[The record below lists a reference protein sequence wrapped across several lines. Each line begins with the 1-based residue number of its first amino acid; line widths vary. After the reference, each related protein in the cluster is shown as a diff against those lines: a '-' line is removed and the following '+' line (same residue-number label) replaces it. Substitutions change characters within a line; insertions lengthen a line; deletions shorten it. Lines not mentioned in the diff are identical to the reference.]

1 MDDKNEIKNKII
13 DYVSSLL
20 PEHIKIPC
28 KNYLMAYPSISE
40 IRLRSG
46 APISFTARQKN
57 LVTGIKC
64 RHEDIAYCVDRM
76 TEGNYMRAEEMMRK
90 GYITLS
96 SACRAG
102 VAGDAFVRDGKI
114 SVLRKINYINIRIP
128 SELTVPNIAL
138 LEYLEKNE
146 YHTGV
151 LVISPP
157 GCGKTTVLRSLAY
170 QLSVAPI
177 SKRVAVVD
185 TNCELI
191 LPWNNGESLC
201 DFLTGY
207 PKSEGI
213 SIALRYLN
221 PELIICDELGG
232 QEETETIASLQHTGV
247 PLIASAHASDF
258 ADLRRKKSIALLLEK
273 RVFGAVMRL
282 YRSGE
287 NIRSEI
293 RTLSDIMGD
302 GNMQSKAL

>member
-1 MDDKNEIKNKII
+1 MDNKIEIKNKIT

-20 PEHIKIPC
+20 PEHIKVPC
-28 KNYLMAYPSISE
+28 KNYLMAYPAISE

-46 APISFTARQKN
+46 APMSFTSRQKN

-96 SACRAG
+96 YACRAG
-102 VAGDAFVRDGKI
+102 VAGDAFVRDGRI
-114 SVLRKINYINIRIP
+114 NILRRINSINIRIP
-128 SELTVPNIAL
+128 SELTVPNTEL
-138 LEYLEKNE
+138 LEYLEKTE
-146 YHTGV
+146 YCSGI

-170 QLSVAPI
+170 QLSVSPI

-185 TNCELI
+185 TNYELL
-191 LPWNNGESLC
+191 LPWNSGDSLC
-201 DFLTGY
+201 DFLSGY
-207 PKSEGI
+207 PKAEGI
-213 SIALRYLN
+213 SIALRYFN

-232 QEETETIASLQHTGV
+232 QEETEVISSLQHTGV

-258 ADLRRKKSIALLLEK
+258 SDLRHMWRC
-273 RVFGAVMRL
+273 V
-282 YRSGE
+282 
-287 NIRSEI
+287 NIGHFS
-293 RTLSDIMGD
+293 SDT
-302 GNMQSKAL
+302 